1 MAHENIKKCYLYQVI
16 CIILFLAFSIS
27 AFSEKSPGGQMKI
40 TSNDFENGKLIP
52 SKYTCDGSDI
62 SPSISWDGTPAN
74 TKSFV
79 LIVDDPDAP
88 HGTWDHWILFNIPSS
103 VHQLPEN
110 ISTLPEGT
118 REGKNSWDKTG
129 YGGPCPPS
137 GVHRY
142 FFKLYALD
150 NVLTLKNGA
159 TKTEIMDAMKNHV
172 IAESNLLGKYER
184 IKK

>member
-1 MAHENIKKCYLYQVI
+1 
-16 CIILFLAFSIS
+16 
-27 AFSEKSPGGQMKI
+27 MKI
-40 TSNDFENGKLIP
+40 ISNAFENEKVIP
-52 SKYTCDGSDI
+52 PKYTCDGSDI
-62 SPSISWDGTPAN
+62 SPLLLWDDVPGN

-88 HGTWDHWILFNIPSS
+88 HGTWDHWILFNIPNNVRKLS
-103 VHQLPEN
+103 EN
-110 ISTLPEGT
+110 ISALPEGT

-150 NVLTLKNGA
+150 SVLTLNNGA
-159 TKTEIMDAMKNHV
+159 NKTEILDAMKNH
-172 IAESNLLGKYER
+172 IIGEASLLGKYER